1 MGGLFVAR
9 VSEPVILSLTGQE
22 TRATLNLWKR
32 SVRQNLTSGGPLT
45 WLILRNRNSK
55 FPMITSID
63 HLGIAVRSLDEAIP
77 LYEKALGL
85 TCLGREEVASQR
97 VRTAFFDAGG
107 VHLELLEPTSPDS
120 PVAKFILEKGE
131 GVHHV
136 AFRTTDIRAQLKQAA
151 SAGVRLIHETPFE
164 GAAGKQVAFLH
175 PKSTRG
181 VLTEFCAIKPAAT
194 PAH

>member
-1 MGGLFVAR
+1 
-9 VSEPVILSLTGQE
+9 
-22 TRATLNLWKR
+22 
-32 SVRQNLTSGGPLT
+32 
-45 WLILRNRNSK
+45 
-55 FPMITSID
+55 MIQAID

-85 TCLGREEVASQR
+85 ACVGREEVPSQR

-120 PVAKFILEKGE
+120 PVAKFIAERGE
-131 GVHHV
+131 GIHHV
-136 AFRTTDIRAQLKQAA
+136 AFRTDDIGAQLKQAA
-151 SAGVRLIHETPFE
+151 GAGVRLIHEQPFE
-164 GAAGKQVAFLH
+164 GAAGKLVAFLH

-181 VLTEFCAIKPAAT
+181 VLTELCAPKPGVT